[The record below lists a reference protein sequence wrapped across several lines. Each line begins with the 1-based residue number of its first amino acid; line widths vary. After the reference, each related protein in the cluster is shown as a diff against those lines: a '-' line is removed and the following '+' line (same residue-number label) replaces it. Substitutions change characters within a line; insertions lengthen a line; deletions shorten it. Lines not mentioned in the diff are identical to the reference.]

1 MDQIKYTFLLPA
13 YKPDFFEEALRSI
26 KSQTYSDFKVLVS
39 DDCSPHDLK
48 SIYNKVC
55 GDDARF
61 SYRRNEVNMGSK
73 SLVSHWNLLVD
84 MCDTEYLILASD
96 DDVYEPTFLEE
107 VDKLASK
114 YPEVDLIRARVR
126 LINEKGETLAKDA
139 RYEEKLTDIEFISQL
154 YGNHYIK
161 CIANFVFKT
170 KKLQVINGFK
180 DFPLAWNSDSAT
192 VIEMS
197 RNGIANTNKL
207 LFSFRNSTVNISYG
221 RNDKER
227 CFKKLMASFE
237 YDNWFG
243 NYIRQKKQNLDS
255 MDIYYKY
262 QMSIIEAM
270 HDDAIK
276 DELYTY
282 ISGVSFFNL
291 LKIMH
296 RTKSLY
302 KNLNCFYL
310 YLRGIV

>member
-1 MDQIKYTFLLPA
+1 MC
-13 YKPDFFEEALRSI
+13 
-26 KSQTYSDFKVLVS
+26 S
-39 DDCSPHDLK
+39 DDE
-48 SIYNKVC
+48 
-55 GDDARF
+55 RF
-61 SYRRNEVNMGSK
+61 SFRRNEVNMGSK

-84 MCDTEYLILASD
+84 MCDTEYFILASD

-107 VDKLASK
+107 VDKLAK
-114 YPEVDLIRARVR
+114 KFPEVYLIRARVR
-126 LINEKGETLAKDA
+126 LINEQGNLLAKDA
-139 RYEEKLTDIEFISQL
+139 IYEEKLSDIEFISQL

-170 KKLQVINGFK
+170 EKLQEINAFK

-197 RNGIANTNKL
+197 RNGMVNTNQL
-207 LFSFRNSTVNISYG
+207 LFSFRISTVNISYG

-227 CFKKLMASFE
+227 CFKKIKASLE

-270 HDDAIK
+270 HEDAIK

>member
-1 MDQIKYTFLLPA
+1 MIKYTLLLPA
-13 YKPDFFEEALRSI
+13 YKPELCEVAFRSI
-26 KSQTYSDFKVLVS
+26 ESQDLKEFKVLVS

-84 MCDTEYLILASD
+84 MCDTEYFILASD

-107 VDKLASK
+107 VDKLAVK
-114 YPEVDLIRARVR
+114 YPEVDLIRARVK
-126 LINEKGETLAKDA
+126 LINEQGNLLAKDA
-139 RYEEKLTDIEFISQL
+139 IYEEKLSDIEFISQL

-161 CIANFVFKT
+161 CIANFVFKA

-180 DFPLAWNSDSAT
+180 DFPLAWNSDSAI

-243 NYIRQKKQNLDS
+243 NYLRQNKQDLDS

-270 HDDAIK
+270 HEDAIK

>member
-1 MDQIKYTFLLPA
+1 
-13 YKPDFFEEALRSI
+13 
-26 KSQTYSDFKVLVS
+26 
-39 DDCSPHDLK
+39 
-48 SIYNKVC
+48 
-55 GDDARF
+55 
-61 SYRRNEVNMGSK
+61 
-73 SLVSHWNLLVD
+73 
-84 MCDTEYLILASD
+84 
-96 DDVYEPTFLEE
+96 
-107 VDKLASK
+107 
-114 YPEVDLIRARVR
+114 
-126 LINEKGETLAKDA
+126 
-139 RYEEKLTDIEFISQL
+139 
-154 YGNHYIK
+154 
-161 CIANFVFKT
+161 
-170 KKLQVINGFK
+170 
-180 DFPLAWNSDSAT
+180 
-192 VIEMS
+192 MS

-255 MDIYYKY
+255 MDIYDKY
-262 QMSIIEAM
+262 QLSIIEAM
-270 HDDAIK
+270 HEDDIK

>member
-1 MDQIKYTFLLPA
+1 MSTKYTFLLPA
-13 YKPDFFEEALRSI
+13 YKPDFFEVALRSI
-26 KSQTYSDFKVLVS
+26 ETQTLKDFKVLVS

-55 GDDARF
+55 GDDERF
-61 SYRRNEVNMGSK
+61 TYRRNEVNMGRK

-107 VDKLASK
+107 VDKLAKK
-114 YPEVDLIRARVR
+114 YPKVDLIRARVK
-126 LINEKGETLAKDA
+126 LINEQGNLLAKDA
-139 RYEEKLTDIEFISQL
+139 IYEEKLSAIEFISQL

-161 CIANFVFKT
+161 CIANFVFKA

-227 CFKKLMASFE
+227 CFKKLMA
-237 YDNWFG
+237 
-243 NYIRQKKQNLDS
+243 
-255 MDIYYKY
+255 
-262 QMSIIEAM
+262 
-270 HDDAIK
+270 
-276 DELYTY
+276 
-282 ISGVSFFNL
+282 
-291 LKIMH
+291 
-296 RTKSLY
+296 
-302 KNLNCFYL
+302 
-310 YLRGIV
+310 

>member
-1 MDQIKYTFLLPA
+1 MVKYTFLLPA
-13 YKPDFFEEALRSI
+13 YKPDFFEVALRSI
-26 KSQTYSDFKVLVS
+26 KDQTYSDFKVLVS
-39 DDCSPHDLK
+39 DDCSPHNLK
-48 SIYNKVC
+48 SIYDKVC
-55 GDDARF
+55 GDDERF
-61 SYRRNEVNMGSK
+61 CYRRNEVNMGSK
-73 SLVSHWNLLVD
+73 SLVSHWNFLVD
-84 MCDTEYLILASD
+84 MCDTEYFILASD

-107 VDKLASK
+107 VDKLAQK
-114 YPEVDLIRARVR
+114 YPKVDLIRARVK
-126 LINEKGETLAKDA
+126 LINEQGNLLAKDA
-139 RYEEKLTDIEFISQL
+139 IYEEKLSDIEFISQL

-161 CIANFVFKT
+161 CIANFVFKA

-197 RNGIANTNKL
+197 RNGMVNTNQI

-227 CFKKLMASFE
+227 CFKKIKASFE

-243 NYIRQKKQNLDS
+243 NYLRQNKQDLDS
-255 MDIYYKY
+255 MDIYDKY
-262 QMSIIEAM
+262 QLSIIKAM
-270 HDDAIK
+270 HENALK

-302 KNLNCFYL
+302 ENLNCVYL
-310 YLRGIV
+310 YLRGVI

>member
-1 MDQIKYTFLLPA
+1 MTKYTFLLPA
-13 YKPDFFEEALRSI
+13 YKPNFLAEALESI
-26 KSQTYSDFKVLVS
+26 KEQAYTDFKVIVS

-48 SIYNKVC
+48 SIFEKTC
-55 GDDARF
+55 GDDPRF
-61 SYRRNEVNMGSK
+61 VFRRNEKNMGGK

-84 MCDTEYLILASD
+84 ICDTEYFILASD

-114 YPEVDLIRARVR
+114 YPEVDLIRARVK
-126 LINEKGETLAKDA
+126 LINEQGHLLAKDA
-139 RYEEKLTDIEFISQL
+139 IYDEKLSDIEFISQL

-180 DFPLAWNSDSAT
+180 NFPLAWNSDSAT

-197 RNGIANTNKL
+197 RNGMVNTDQI

-227 CFKKLMASFE
+227 CFKKIKASLE

-255 MDIYYKY
+255 MDIYDKY
-262 QMSIIEAM
+262 QLSIIEAM
-270 HDDAIK
+270 HEDALK

-282 ISGVSFFNL
+282 ISGVSFYNL

-302 KNLNCFYL
+302 RNLNCVYL
-310 YLRGIV
+310 YLRGVI

>member
-1 MDQIKYTFLLPA
+1 
-13 YKPDFFEEALRSI
+13 
-26 KSQTYSDFKVLVS
+26 
-39 DDCSPHDLK
+39 
-48 SIYNKVC
+48 
-55 GDDARF
+55 
-61 SYRRNEVNMGSK
+61 
-73 SLVSHWNLLVD
+73 
-84 MCDTEYLILASD
+84 MCDTEYFILASD

-107 VDKLASK
+107 VDKLAVK
-114 YPEVDLIRARVR
+114 YPEVDLIRARVK
-126 LINEKGETLAKDA
+126 LINEQGNLLAKDA
-139 RYEEKLTDIEFISQL
+139 IYEEKLSDIEFISQL

-161 CIANFVFKT
+161 CIANFVFKA

-243 NYIRQKKQNLDS
+243 NYLRQNKQDLDS

-270 HDDAIK
+270 HEDAIK

>member
-1 MDQIKYTFLLPA
+1 MIKYTFLLPA
-13 YKPDFFEEALRSI
+13 YKPNFLEEALVSI
-26 KSQTYSDFKVLVS
+26 KEQTYKDFKVIVS

-48 SIYNKVC
+48 SIFEKTC
-55 GDDARF
+55 GDDPRF
-61 SYRRNEVNMGSK
+61 VFRRNEKNMGGK

-84 MCDTEYLILASD
+84 MCDTEYFILASD

-107 VDKLASK
+107 VDKLAVK
-114 YPEVDLIRARVR
+114 YPEVDLIRARVK
-126 LINEKGETLAKDA
+126 LINEQGNLLAKDA
-139 RYEEKLTDIEFISQL
+139 IYEEKLSDIEFISQL

-161 CIANFVFKT
+161 CIANFVFKA

-180 DFPLAWNSDSAT
+180 DFPLAWNSDSAI
-192 VIEMS
+192 VIETS
-197 RNGIANTNKL
+197 RNGIANTHKL

-243 NYIRQKKQNLDS
+243 NYLRQNKQDLDS

-270 HDDAIK
+270 HEDAIK

>member
-1 MDQIKYTFLLPA
+1 MIKYTFLLPA
-13 YKPDFFEEALRSI
+13 FKPDFLEVALRSI
-26 KSQTYSDFKVLVS
+26 KSQTLKDFKVLVS

-48 SIYNKVC
+48 SIFEKTC
-55 GDDARF
+55 GDDPRF
-61 SYRRNEVNMGSK
+61 VFRRNEKNMGSK

-84 MCDTEYLILASD
+84 MCNTEYFILASD

-107 VDKLASK
+107 VDKLVVK
-114 YPEVDLIRARVR
+114 YPEVDLIRARVK
-126 LINEKGETLAKDA
+126 LIDDNGSLLEKDA
-139 RYEEKLTDIEFISQL
+139 LFEEKVTSLEFISQL

-197 RNGIANTNKL
+197 RNGMVNTNQI

-227 CFKKLMASFE
+227 CFKKIKASFE

-243 NYIRQKKQNLDS
+243 NYIRQNKQDLDS
-255 MDIYYKY
+255 MDIYDKY
-262 QMSIIEAM
+262 QLSIIEAM
-270 HDDAIK
+270 HKDALK

-302 KNLNCFYL
+302 KKINCVYL
-310 YLRGIV
+310 YLRGVI